1 MIFLQ
6 LDFPTARSIPINV
19 NAPNP
24 TTLVVNYIQPTGTY
38 NSYDVTLL
46 DIVGQPVQSGT
57 IGPNQV
63 QADGS
68 YSYIFNGVQPNTNYQ
83 VVVTGQTPE
92 GPLDLGRV
100 NTQTPS
106 ECPFKNVVNTQVF
119 KTHVQ
124 RLYTSLWKYFPENG
138 EKMQLLPLASQTFGI
153 T

>member
-1 MIFLQ
+1 MIVLR

-19 NAPNP
+19 NAQNP
-24 TTLVVNYIQPTGTY
+24 TTLLVNYIQPTGTY

-57 IGPNQV
+57 IGANQL
-63 QADGS
+63 QPDGT
-68 YSYIFNGVQPNTNYQ
+68 YRYTFNGVQPNTNYQ

-106 ECPFKNVVNTQVF
+106 ECPF
-119 KTHVQ
+119 
-124 RLYTSLWKYFPENG
+124 
-138 EKMQLLPLASQTFGI
+138 
-153 T
+153 